1 METDENER
9 SIPSTD
15 PKKQCTE
22 NPSPSTS
29 NTSNNPSQNVASLE
43 HILNFPLPTSKGK
56 VCHLKLYKEPE
67 DIKLN
72 DFCEFIGFISLD
84 PLLQLEARD
93 DFENAVE
100 TQTHH
105 PPASLVPRVHCVK
118 WKKLG
123 HNNPLVEDV
132 NVGFSQEKMQ
142 FLKKELLIVL
152 TQLLLGDSVAAEYL
166 LYHLVS
172 SV

>member
-1 METDENER
+1 M
-9 SIPSTD
+9 
-15 PKKQCTE
+15 
-22 NPSPSTS
+22 
-29 NTSNNPSQNVASLE
+29 
-43 HILNFPLPTSKGK
+43 
-56 VCHLKLYKEPE
+56 CHLKLYKEPE

-72 DFCEFIGFISLD
+72 DFCEFVGFVSFD
-84 PLLQLEARD
+84 PLLLLEPRD
-93 DFENAVE
+93 EFENAVE

-123 HNNPLVEDV
+123 HNNPLME
-132 NVGFSQEKMQ
+132 NLEGFSPEKMQ
-142 FLKKELLIVL
+142 FLKRELLIVL
-152 TQLLLGDSVAAEYL
+152 TQLLLGDSLAAEYL